1 MRVLLLDSSPR
12 RYWLN
17 KRIGVP
23 LSTAL
28 AFGPIGITW
37 AFLPIHLKSLGATFS
52 LIALVSLIPALE
64 TILLSPTWG
73 GILDRTGRGNRIL
86 LLSFLAQGIGFSIFP
101 LLGSPEE
108 FVLAVALM
116 GLFSSSFIPVYAAI
130 ATRASRQYGRAIGG
144 FWAAAS
150 LGYGSVTLLG
160 GVIYQFL
167 PVNYLFLLGAA
178 YGFAG
183 SLVVILAPRESLT
196 MPKAPDISE
205 GYWGLLRQR
214 NIAVLCLLSVVVL
227 IASSAFNSFFT
238 LYLVVFLGGSRLLA
252 GLAAT
257 ATTVLGALAYR
268 IVGPLND
275 RVGRKPVFLLGA
287 VGYAAYFGI
296 LYLVTNVALVT
307 ILWVLPVYPL
317 VQSSSAVLISDYTHA
332 ADRGKG
338 LGLLESA
345 LSLGGGLGPVAGG
358 VIADALN
365 LQSVILFSLA
375 TALAAAL
382 SSQILL
388 KENRATSIPIQD
400 TTRTQPLSSA

>member
-1 MRVLLLDSSPR
+1 M
-12 RYWLN
+12 
-17 KRIGVP
+17 
-23 LSTAL
+23 
-28 AFGPIGITW
+28 
-37 AFLPIHLKSLGATFS
+37 
-52 LIALVSLIPALE
+52 
-64 TILLSPTWG
+64 
-73 GILDRTGRGNRIL
+73 DRTGRGSRIL
-86 LLSFLAQGIGFSIFP
+86 LLSFLAQGIGFSGFP
-101 LLGSPEE
+101 LLRSPEAV
-108 FVLAVALM
+108 VLVVALM

-167 PVNYLFLLGAA
+167 PVNYLFLLGAV
-178 YGFAG
+178 YGYAG
-183 SLVVILAPRESLT
+183 SLVVFLAPRDSLT

-214 NIAVLCLLSVVVL
+214 NIAVLCLLSVAVL

-238 LYLVVFLGGSRLLA
+238 LYLVDFLGGTRLLA

-257 ATTVLGALAYR
+257 ATTLLGALAYR

-275 RVGRKPVFLLGA
+275 RIGRKPVFLLGA

-296 LYLVTNVALVT
+296 LYLVTNVAVVT
-307 ILWVLPVYPL
+307 ILWVLPIYPFI
-317 VQSSSAVLISDYTHA
+317 QSSAAALISDYTHA

-345 LSLGGGLGPVAGG
+345 LSLGGGAGPLAGG
-358 VIADALN
+358 VIADAFS

-375 TALAAAL
+375 TALAASV

-388 KENRATSIPIQD
+388 KENRKIGVSIQD
-400 TTRTQPLSSA
+400 TTITQSR